1 MRFRRRK
8 FTTEME
14 RIAHTLNLRHRIQ
27 SHSIALAF
35 TWLAVFLTY
44 AVSMRLIFITAPP
57 GFMDWYMDEPFML
70 FYGLGMIT
78 ATGLLPLFE
87 LLFLMDDATE
97 YRRDKALL
105 AEISKREK
113 PSPQFRYL

>member
-14 RIAHTLNLRHRIQ
+14 RIAHTSHLRHRIL
-27 SHSIALAF
+27 SHAIALTF
-35 TWLAVFLTY
+35 TWLAIFLTY
-44 AVSMRLIFITAPP
+44 AVSMRLIFIAAPP
-57 GFMDWYMDEPFML
+57 GFMLWYMDESFML
-70 FYGLGMIT
+70 FYGLGMIA

-87 LLFLMDDATE
+87 LLFLMDDASD

-105 AEISKREK
+105 VELAKREK
-113 PSPQFRYL
+113 PSPQLRRM

>member
-1 MRFRRRK
+1 
-8 FTTEME
+8 ME
-14 RIAHTLNLRHRIQ
+14 RIAHRSHLRHRVL
-27 SHSIALAF
+27 SHVIALTF

-57 GFMDWYMDEPFML
+57 GFMLWYMDEPFML
-70 FYGLGMIT
+70 FYGMGMVA

-87 LLFLMDDATE
+87 LLFLMDDATD

-105 AEISKREK
+105 LELAKREK
-113 PSPQFRYL
+113 PSPQIRRV